1 MRKGYQ
7 ETDGAPHA
15 AVVTKLKGAA
25 VAEAGGAGRRLWDAA
40 DYGRPPQVRPA
51 LSPPPRG
58 EREGG
63 RGLAKSC
70 GKTPWERKGD
80 VSVVNYKAQKKKR
93 IGVVMLLRSVRV

>member
-7 ETDGAPHA
+7 ETDGAPRA

-40 DYGRPPQVRPA
+40 DYGRPPQVRPGT
-51 LSPPPRG
+51 PPRG

-63 RGLAKSC
+63 GWQKAVVKRLGKGKGTLA
-70 GKTPWERKGD
+70 
-80 VSVVNYKAQKKKR
+80 
-93 IGVVMLLRSVRV
+93 L